1 MKDRGEQPRND
12 VADLGLTDARRLR
25 LLVDAFTDC
34 AIYMLDPR
42 GFVTSWSAGA
52 EAIKGY
58 GSAEITGRHFS
69 IFFTPEDRA
78 QGVPE
83 RTLEDARRAGRCE
96 TEGWRVRKDGS
107 RFLALA
113 VVHAVHGPG
122 GEVLGFAKI
131 ARDITERRAAQEA
144 LHDSERRF
152 RLLVDGV
159 VDYAIYMLDPS
170 GTITNWNAGAERLK
184 GYTADEIVG
193 QHFSRFYTREDRAA
207 GLPARALEQAAR
219 AGRYEGEGWRLRND
233 GGRFWASVVVDPIR
247 GESGELIGFAK
258 ITRDI
263 TERRAAQEALRES
276 ERQFRLLVR
285 GVTDYALYMLDPNGN
300 VMSWNAGAERI
311 KGYTADDIIGQ
322 HFSRFYTDQE
332 RAAGVPARGLRT
344 AEHEG
349 RFEAETWRVRKD
361 GSLFWASVIIDPIRD
376 ERGRLIG
383 FAKITRDV
391 TERRNADIALQR
403 AQAQRNQA
411 QKMEALG
418 ELTGGVAH
426 DFNNLLMIVNGHL
439 QTLKKLI
446 ADEPAGR
453 RSLDAIERAASR
465 GESLTRQLLSFSRR
479 QTLHPVVVDLG
490 ERLSSFRALLAS
502 SAGSAA
508 NLTVA
513 VAPDTWPVEI
523 DESEFELALV
533 NIALNARDAMPQGG
547 TVSIVAQNVQLRAED
562 TPAGLAGEY
571 ASLAIT
577 DTGTGIAPDILPKVF
592 DPFFSTKQKDKG
604 TGLGLSQVHGFA
616 HQSGGT
622 VTITSELGRGT
633 TITLY
638 LPRANA
644 AVRSGPSEPGP
655 AAHAGHETVLLVED
669 NPDVVDVTRTML
681 EELGYRVDV
690 SPDASAALEA
700 IERQRPPFDLVISDI
715 VMAGSMDGL
724 GLARAIRARHAD
736 LPIMLVTGYSEAAGS
751 AETEFPVLRKPYTIA
766 ELSRATAKMLSRDAP
781 PASNLVHLSD
791 ARRGGKS
798 GEPT

>member
-1 MKDRGEQPRND
+1 MKDRGEQPRTD

-107 RFLALA
+107 RVLALA
-113 VVHAVHGPG
+113 VVPAAHGG
-122 GEVLGFAKI
+122 AGEVLGFAKI
-131 ARDITERRAAQEA
+131 A
-144 LHDSERRF
+144 
-152 RLLVDGV
+152 
-159 VDYAIYMLDPS
+159 
-170 GTITNWNAGAERLK
+170 
-184 GYTADEIVG
+184 
-193 QHFSRFYTREDRAA
+193 
-207 GLPARALEQAAR
+207 
-219 AGRYEGEGWRLRND
+219 
-233 GGRFWASVVVDPIR
+233 
-247 GESGELIGFAK
+247 
-258 ITRDI
+258 RDI

-349 RFEAETWRVRKD
+349 RFEAETWRVRQD
-361 GSLFWASVIIDPIRD
+361 RSLFSARVIIEPIRD

-479 QTLHPVVVDLG
+479 QTLHPLVVDLAH
-490 ERLSSFRALLAS
+490 RLPSFPALL
-502 SAGSAA
+502 
-508 NLTVA
+508 
-513 VAPDTWPVEI
+513 P
-523 DESEFELALV
+523 
-533 NIALNARDAMPQGG
+533 
-547 TVSIVAQNVQLRAED
+547 
-562 TPAGLAGEY
+562 TPPA
-571 ASLAIT
+571 
-577 DTGTGIAPDILPKVF
+577 
-592 DPFFSTKQKDKG
+592 
-604 TGLGLSQVHGFA
+604 
-616 HQSGGT
+616 
-622 VTITSELGRGT
+622 
-633 TITLY
+633 
-638 LPRANA
+638 
-644 AVRSGPSEPGP
+644 P
-655 AAHAGHETVLLVED
+655 AA
-669 NPDVVDVTRTML
+669 
-681 EELGYRVDV
+681 
-690 SPDASAALEA
+690 
-700 IERQRPPFDLVISDI
+700 
-715 VMAGSMDGL
+715 
-724 GLARAIRARHAD
+724 
-736 LPIMLVTGYSEAAGS
+736 
-751 AETEFPVLRKPYTIA
+751 
-766 ELSRATAKMLSRDAP
+766 
-781 PASNLVHLSD
+781 
-791 ARRGGKS
+791 
-798 GEPT
+798 